1 MKKSNAILCLF
12 VALSMLLAACSPKTE
27 PTPTPIPSVVVEPD
41 NEPYQ
46 ITGTMDFTNAFIA
59 MIFEEH
65 AVALVDMYG
74 FVIRDEEWEIP
85 VASQTLGFMSM
96 DEETLQAE
104 YVLQLPAKPT
114 GIYADVDNNDHAD
127 TGVQIFAVAYWPNVY
142 GGPYSEGDDRSRGWT
157 GGFASVSSD
166 PERDDEINGGIMV
179 VWSPDT
185 NQSFPTGYGDDNM
198 LFTADDPVAPIL
210 AGWNIVDLDQSPFA
224 FTKEPIPEITLTEPA
239 DYAVKDYSAD
249 TYTAAFDKLIEFL
262 RINYAFNG
270 FEGKQPDYDALVAEL
285 RPRVEQAEAA
295 QDPEAYYL
303 ALRDL
308 TWAYMD
314 GHVGMDG
321 GDYWYDLFIAATEGG
336 YGFAIRELDDGSF
349 VVIYLTPG
357 GPAEKAGIQ
366 VGAVVTGWNALPIAE
381 AVDAVVPWALP
392 QSTEWLV
399 RYQQSRY
406 LLRAIPGDQA
416 DVTFVNP
423 GSQPQTV
430 NLTAIAERDSFSRTS
445 VYFNAPTNLLPVEFK
460 LLDSGVGYVAIYSE
474 ADDIQLTI
482 KLFER
487 ALQAFESLEV
497 PGIIIDMRFNGGG
510 TPLGLAGF
518 LTDNEIPLGQ
528 SYYYNEN
535 TQQFEPEGQL
545 DKIIPNG
552 NQYRF
557 DKLVILVGPACA
569 SACEEEAYG
578 FSKVPGAQVVGM
590 FPSSS
595 MFGEVSRGQFIM
607 PEGFSMQFPT
617 GRYLLPD
624 GSLFLEG
631 TGVQP
636 TLWVPKTF
644 ETVSSI
650 EDVVLQFGE
659 RAVLLPLGA
668 GITPAKQPT
677 IVSTSDTEAALSSAK
692 QFEEKAREEYESNAF
707 LAVPAEFTY
716 TIALSKSETLLWA
729 WGWCA
734 KNDTVLADNL
744 AKMDVKFTLNGQDV
758 PLDQFLK
765 MDYAS
770 QDGQSCTAYLAAV
783 KDWAAGQHQAI
794 TTLTFKAPLN
804 DGVYDFP
811 AGQQVMEYNIYVK
824 P

>member
-1 MKKSNAILCLF
+1 MKRLAHVFGLL
-12 VALSMLLAACSPKTE
+12 VALSMLLAACGPKT
-27 PTPTPIPSVVVEPD
+27 TPTPAAVED

-46 ITGTMDFTNAFIA
+46 ITGAMDYTNAFIG

-96 DEETLQAE
+96 DEETMHAE
-104 YVLQLPAKPT
+104 YTLQLPVRPT
-114 GIYADVDNNDHAD
+114 GQSADVDNNDQAD

-142 GGPYSEGDDRSRGWT
+142 SGPYSEGDDRSRGWVA
-157 GGFASVSSD
+157 GFASVTGD
-166 PERDDEINGGIMV
+166 PERDDEINGGKLV
-179 VWSPDT
+179 VWAPDA
-185 NQSFPTGYGDDNM
+185 NQSFPTGYGEDNM
-198 LFTADDPVAPIL
+198 LFTADDPVAPIP
-210 AGWNIVDLDQSPFA
+210 AGWNIVDLDQSPFT
-224 FTKEPIPEITLTEPA
+224 FTKEPEPVITLLEPA
-239 DYAVKDYSAD
+239 DYAMKDYSGD

-270 FEGKQPDYDALVAEL
+270 IEGKQPDYDTLVAEL
-285 RPRVEQAEAA
+285 RPRVEQAEADG
-295 QDPEAYYL
+295 DPQAYYL

-308 TWAYMD
+308 TWAFMD

-321 GDYWYDLFIAATEGG
+321 GDYWYDLFLAATEGG

-349 VVIYLTPG
+349 VVIYLSPG
-357 GPAEKAGIQ
+357 GPAEAAGMQ
-366 VGAVVTGWNALPIAE
+366 VGAVVTEWNGLPIAD
-381 AVDAVVPWALP
+381 AVSAVVPWALP
-392 QSTEWLV
+392 QSTDWLV

-406 LLRAIPGDQA
+406 LLRAVPGDQA
-416 DVTFVNP
+416 EVTFVNP
-423 GSQPQTV
+423 EGQPQTAS
-430 NLTAIAERDSFSRTS
+430 LTAVAERDSFSRTS
-445 VYFNAPTNLLPVEFK
+445 VYFNAPINLLPVEFEIME
-460 LLDSGVGYVAIYSE
+460 SGVGYVAIYSE

-487 ALQAFESLEV
+487 ALQAFEAAEV

-518 LTDNEIPLGQ
+518 LTDQEIPLGQ

-535 TQQFEPEGQL
+535 TQQFEPEGML
-545 DKIIPNG
+545 DKILPNT

-557 DKLVILVGPACA
+557 DKIVILVGQACA

-578 FSKVPGAQVVGM
+578 FSQVSGAEVVGM
-590 FPSSS
+590 FPSAS

-617 GRYLLPD
+617 GRYLLED

-644 ETVSSI
+644 ETVSST
-650 EDVVLQFGE
+650 EDVVLEYGE

-668 GITPAKQPT
+668 GITPATQPT
-677 IVSTSDTEAALSSAK
+677 IMSTADTEAALSSAK
-692 QFEEKAREEYESNAF
+692 QFEEKAREEYVTADYLE
-707 LAVPAEFTY
+707 VPKNFTF
-716 TIALSKSETLLWA
+716 TITLSKSETLLWA

-734 KNDTVLADNL
+734 ADQATLDDNL
-744 AKMDVKFTLNGQDV
+744 GKMDIEFTLNGQDV
-758 PLDQFLK
+758 PLEQFLK
-765 MDYAS
+765 LDYDS
-770 QDGQSCTAYLAAV
+770 QDGQKCTAYLAAV
-783 KDWAAGQHQAI
+783 KDWAGGQHLAV
-794 TTLTFKAPLN
+794 TTLTFTAPLN
-804 DGVYDFP
+804 DGVFDFP
-811 AGQQVMEYNIYVK
+811 AGQQVFEYNIYVK

>member
-1 MKKSNAILCLF
+1 MKRFTHLLG
-12 VALSMLLAACSPKTE
+12 VLVVLTMLLAACAPKT
-27 PTPTPIPSVVVEPD
+27 TPTAVPTTTVLEPD
-41 NEPYQ
+41 NEPYL
-46 ITGTMDFTNAFIA
+46 ITGTMDFTNAFIG

-74 FVIRDEEWEIP
+74 FIIRDEEWEIP

-96 DEETLQAE
+96 DEEVMHAE
-104 YVLQLPAKPT
+104 YTLQLPARPT
-114 GIYADVDNNDHAD
+114 GSFADVDNNGQTDQ
-127 TGVQIFAVAYWPNVY
+127 GVQVFAVSYWPNVY
-142 GGPYSEGDDRSRGWT
+142 SGPYSEGDDRSRGWAS
-157 GGFASVSSD
+157 GFASVTSD
-166 PERDDEINGGIMV
+166 PERDDEIDGGILMV
-179 VWSPDT
+179 WAPDSS
-185 NQSFPTGYGDDNM
+185 QSFPTGYGEDAM
-198 LFTADDPVAPIL
+198 LFTADDPVAPIP

-224 FTKEPIPEITLTEPA
+224 FTKQAEPVIPLTEPV

-270 FEGKQPDYDALVAEL
+270 IDGKQPDYDALVADL
-285 RPRVEQAEAA
+285 RPRVVQAEADA
-295 QDPEAYYL
+295 DPEAYYL

-308 TWAYMD
+308 TWAFMD

-321 GDYWYDLFIAATEGG
+321 GDYWYDLFLAATEGG
-336 YGFAIRELDDGSF
+336 YGFAIRELDDGTF

-357 GPAEKAGIQ
+357 GPAEQAGMQ
-366 VGAVVTGWNALPIAE
+366 VGALVSEWNGQPIDA
-381 AVDAVVPWALP
+381 AVSAVVPWALP

-399 RYQQSRY
+399 RLQQARY

-416 DVTFVNP
+416 QVTYTNP
-423 GSQPQTV
+423 GGQSKTAS
-430 NLTAIAERDSFSRTS
+430 LTAIAERDSFSRTS

-460 LLDSGVGYVAIYSE
+460 ILDSGVGYVALYSE

-487 ALQAFESLEV
+487 ALQAFKDAEV
-497 PGIIIDMRFNGGG
+497 PGIIIDMRYNGGG

-518 LTDNEIPLGQ
+518 LTDQEIPLGQ

-535 TQQFEPEGQL
+535 TQQFEPEGL
-545 DKIIPNG
+545 RDKVLPNG
-552 NQYRF
+552 NQYSF
-557 DKLVILVGPACA
+557 DKVVILVGPACA
-569 SACEEEAYG
+569 SACEDEAYG
-578 FSKVPGAQVVGM
+578 FSQVPGAQVVGM
-590 FPSSS
+590 FPSAS
-595 MFGEVSRGQFIM
+595 MMGEVSRGQFVM

-644 ETVSSI
+644 ETVSTT

-668 GITPAKQPT
+668 GITPATQPT
-677 IVSTSDTEAALSSAK
+677 ILSTADTETALSSAK
-692 QFEEKAREEYESNAF
+692 QFEEKAREEYGNDDF
-707 LAVPAEFTY
+707 LLVPNDFTY
-716 TIALSKSETLLWA
+716 TVVLSKSETLLWA

-734 KNDTVLADNL
+734 ADQATLDDNL
-744 AKMDVKFTLNGQDV
+744 GKMKVTFMLNGQDV
-758 PLDQFLK
+758 PLEQFLR
-765 MDYAS
+765 MDYDS
-770 QDGQSCTAYLAAV
+770 QDGQKCTAYLAAV
-783 KDWAAGQHQAI
+783 KDWAGGQHLAV
-794 TTLTFKAPLN
+794 TTLTFKAALN

-811 AGQQVMEYNIYVK
+811 AGEQVFEYNIYVK